1 MNIMKKSYI
10 IFVLIFMF
18 NEIICHLK
26 APVFKCQHL
35 ESEEKNKLQTRKF
48 EGDINLNEAN
58 KRRVEVKTDED
69 GFKDFNIYLDLENVR
84 YEISNNANLKG
95 NEDFFINAMKKAVK
109 TLQSL
114 LKVKPLEGNYY
125 LVDED
130 FSKLNIAKWNTS
142 LYGDEAHKKG
152 ISFNNEGID
161 LVIFGTFSDLDEST
175 LATASAKA
183 YQEGDGQPY
192 IGLVKINKNVV
203 YSKPHSTEYFE
214 SILLHEFTHILGF
227 SKYFFETYYK
237 NLIWKVD
244 DKGLN
249 RTYLNSPKVVEVAKK
264 YFNCNELDRVEL
276 ENQGGSGTASSHWE
290 ARILLGEYMNG
301 YSYTEEQVV
310 SEFTLAVLED
320 SGYYKANYYTGGLM
334 RYGKNKGCDFLKNE
348 CVDKSTHK
356 INENFENEFYDT
368 ITDGNNIDAS
378 CSSGRQSRTYKA
390 WYLADSL
397 PTIYQYFE
405 NEKIVG
411 YEPADFCP
419 VSLKYQEEEDLSY
432 YVGHCSTKGSGKYG
446 SQINYIYSNINPL
459 SEAVQK
465 YTGENYSDHSFCFL
479 SSLTKG
485 SDYHHYFVRSNCY
498 EIFCSE
504 KSLTVKIFDDYI
516 VCPRA
521 GGKVEVDGYEGFIAC
536 PDYNLM
542 CSGTVICNDIFEC
555 VEKKSG
561 IKESSFNYDYT
572 QKTTQNIPKL
582 KKAEA
587 DTSDNYELSTDGI
600 CPQYCSHCEAN
611 NKCKKCATGYG
622 LTLGENEELTC
633 IDENNLKD
641 GYFQTESGIYIK
653 CKDHCEVCEDT
664 QSCSKC
670 STGYIYFNKT
680 CVVPPI
686 GFVAIEN
693 CLEYRDINFTQCERC
708 EYKHGFMRT
717 NKSKCYNISTDL
729 ANYYTING
737 ENYYPCSRKNP
748 QCSKCKYN
756 EEDEDVKCT
765 DCIDNLVLKSMDNGG
780 QCVEKS
786 QIENSTKYLMINENH
801 YKKCSDIIEKCINC
815 ENETYCSLCEFKYEF
830 NNITNKCHLKE
841 RYIQQEENEVS
852 DSVKVTKTT
861 TKGRGKVRKK
871 NSDSTSD
878 GHFNGYLSIKLILL
892 LNLILI
898 FIN

>member
-26 APVFKCQHL
+26 APVFKCQHFDN
-35 ESEEKNKLQTRKF
+35 EEKNKLPTRTSK
-48 EGDINLNEAN
+48 GDINQNEAH
-58 KRRVEVKTDED
+58 KRRVDAETDKN
-69 GFKDFNIYLDLENVR
+69 GYKDFNIYLDLENIK
-84 YEISNNANLKG
+84 YEISNNPNLRGK
-95 NEDFFINAMKKAVK
+95 EDFFINTMQKAVN

-114 LKVKPLEGNYY
+114 LKVKTLIRDFY
-125 LVDED
+125 LLDED
-130 FSKLNIAKWNTS
+130 FRQLNISKWNTS
-142 LYGDEAHKKG
+142 LFGTEAYQ
-152 ISFNNEGID
+152 NNIFFTKEGVD
-161 LVIFGTFSDLDEST
+161 LAIFGTFSNLDEST

-183 YQEGDGQPY
+183 YQPENGQPY
-192 IGLVKINKNVV
+192 IGLVKINKNVD
-203 YSKPHSTEYFE
+203 YSKPHSIEYFE

-237 NLIWKVD
+237 NLIWEVD

-249 RTYLNSPKVVEVAKK
+249 RTYLNSEKVLSVAKK
-264 YFNCNELDRVEL
+264 YFNCDDLKGVEL

-320 SGYYKANYYTGGLM
+320 SGYYKPNYYTGGLM
-334 RYGKNKGCDFLKNE
+334 RYGKNKGCEFLKKE

-356 INENFENEFYDT
+356 IKEDFENEFYDT
-368 ITDGNNIDAS
+368 ITDGNNIDPS

-390 WYLADSL
+390 WYLADNL

-405 NEKIVG
+405 NKKIVG

-504 KSLTVKIFDDYI
+504 RSLTVKIFDDYI

-542 CSGTVICNDIFEC
+542 CSGTKVCNDIFEC
-555 VEKKSG
+555 VEKKSE
-561 IKESSFNYDYT
+561 IKESSFNYDYNP
-572 QKTTQNIPKL
+572 KTTQNIPKL
-582 KKAEA
+582 KQAEVE
-587 DTSDNYELSTDGI
+587 TTDNYELSTDGV
-600 CPQYCSHCEAN
+600 CPQYCSHCEGHD
-611 NKCKKCATGYG
+611 KCKKCGSGYG
-622 LTLGENEELTC
+622 LTYGKNEELIC
-633 IDENNLKD
+633 MDVNILRE
-641 GYFQTESGIYIK
+641 GYFKTKSGIYIK

-664 QSCSKC
+664 QTCSKC
-670 STGYIYFNKT
+670 SQNYIYFNKT
-680 CVVPPI
+680 CVEAPT
-686 GFVAIEN
+686 GFVPIEN
-693 CLEYRDINFTQCERC
+693 CLEYKGEGLNECERC

-717 NKSKCYNISTDL
+717 NTSKCYNIETEL

-756 EEDEDVKCT
+756 EEDGDVKCT
-765 DCIDNLVLKSMDNGG
+765 DCIDDLVLKSVDNGG
-780 QCVEKS
+780 QCVIKS
-786 QIENSTKYLMINENH
+786 ELENTTKYLMINENH
-801 YKKCSDIIEKCINC
+801 YAKCSDIIEKCINC

-830 NNITNKCHLKE
+830 NNITKKCHLKE
-841 RYIQQEENEVS
+841 RYIKQEESESS
-852 DSVKVTKTT
+852 DSAKNKT
-861 TKGRGKVRKK
+861 KVRGRTRKK
-871 NSDSTSD
+871 DSTNDS
-878 GHFNGYLSIKLILL
+878 HFNGYMSIKLILL
-892 LNLILI
+892 LNMILI